1 METLQRLGWKYTFTH
16 RPTHTYIMLSS
27 HSRGSLINL
36 QSFFPSSFGGSSW
49 TIQLLPAN
57 GVSQGSVGY
66 LLYINKGNY
75 QLNWE
80 SSVAS
85 SAMPLSSVLYTR
97 ILFWHA
103 LVKQCTGTGRIKGS
117 THRWAS
123 ILKTMPNTH
132 LRLRYRFIHV
142 ANGSTF
148 YLTTSHKTLGLQTYI
163 YKLGFKN

>member
-16 RPTHTYIMLSS
+16 RPTHTYIMLLS

-36 QSFFPSSFGGSSW
+36 QSFFCPSSSFGGSSW

-85 SAMPLSSVLYTR
+85 SAMPFSSVLYTNV
-97 ILFWHA
+97 LHWHA
-103 LVKQCTGTGRIKGS
+103 LVKQCTSTARIKGFTYRWAYPLKAKQNKYLREAL
-117 THRWAS
+117 THRLKSVTKAANL
-123 ILKTMPNTH
+123 ILTWHTW
-132 LRLRYRFIHV
+132 RR
-142 ANGSTF
+142 
-148 YLTTSHKTLGLQTYI
+148 TTI
-163 YKLGFKN
+163 